1 VIDYRTLKLSD
12 VDLLFVSTLASGA
25 TYKSRMNPDRQL
37 IRFQFLEILVRL
49 AIEKFFKS
57 SVCKTF
63 DQAVIKFFEDHALPY
78 FKQFTFQDFRDKKIW
93 TEGMDNLVKK
103 NMNVLRDI
111 YRKFS
116 CREIM
121 PNEEPNLSIQE
132 FIDLIT
138 ATKVVDEAFGA
149 REIGVI
155 YNIAMITQVDE
166 INKDRHTRMQFAE
179 FVEAVCRVA
188 DRTITSITANNEA
201 DDASSARS
209 LALASQASLTL

>member
-1 VIDYRTLKLSD
+1 
-12 VDLLFVSTLASGA
+12 
-25 TYKSRMNPDRQL
+25 
-37 IRFQFLEILVRL
+37 
-49 AIEKFFKS
+49 
-57 SVCKTF
+57 
-63 DQAVIKFFEDHALPY
+63 
-78 FKQFTFQDFRDKKIW
+78 
-93 TEGMDNLVKK
+93 MDNLVKK

-116 CREIM
+116 AREIM

-138 ATKVVDEAFGA
+138 ATKVVDESFGA

-179 FVEAVCRVA
+179 FVEALCRVA
-188 DRTITSITANNEA
+188 DRTITNLTANNEA